1 MQTLGMLAL
10 MGFIFY
16 FLLIRPQQKRAKE
29 HRNLVAALSKGDE
42 VVTNGGILGKVTE
55 VGDEYI
61 SVELADNVTVRLQK
75 QAVSSVLP
83 KGSLKAASENKIYL
97 KKIGKIHGKTGYFRV
112 TPGVDEENERFIAFI
127 REYFG

>member
-1 MQTLGMLAL
+1 MSFLISDAYAEAAPAAQGGDPLSSLIFFG
-10 MGFIFY
+10 GFILIFY
-16 FLLIRPQQKRAKE
+16 FILIRPQPKRAKE

-83 KGSLKAASENKIYL
+83 KGSLKAASEK
-97 KKIGKIHGKTGYFRV
+97 
-112 TPGVDEENERFIAFI
+112 
-127 REYFG
+127 

>member
-1 MQTLGMLAL
+1 MSFLISDAYAEAAPAATGGDPLSSLIFFG
-10 MGFIFY
+10 GFILIFY
-16 FLLIRPQQKRAKE
+16 FILIRPQQKRAKE

-75 QAVSSVLP
+75 QAVASVLP
-83 KGSLKAASENKIYL
+83 KGSLKAAGEK
-97 KKIGKIHGKTGYFRV
+97 
-112 TPGVDEENERFIAFI
+112 
-127 REYFG
+127 